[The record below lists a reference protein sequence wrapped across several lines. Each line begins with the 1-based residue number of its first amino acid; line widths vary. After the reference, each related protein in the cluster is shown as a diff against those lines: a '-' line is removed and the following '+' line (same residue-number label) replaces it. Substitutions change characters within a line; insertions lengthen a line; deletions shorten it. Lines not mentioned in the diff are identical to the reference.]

1 VNTFLNYLNTEAMD
15 LKTKNRIKILTAIA
29 KAKNG
34 NKLIKKKMKVVKPNE
49 VPTKKDFESK
59 PFKY

>member
-1 VNTFLNYLNTEAMD
+1 MD

>member
-1 VNTFLNYLNTEAMD
+1 MD
-15 LKTKNRIKILTAIA
+15 LKTKGRIQILTAIA
-29 KAKNG
+29 KAKKSKLV
-34 NKLIKKKMKVVKPNE
+34 NKYTKAIKPNE